1 LDSAGS
7 GKKPWLGS
15 CEYGNESSGSMKRNE
30 FLDQLSDYQ
39 FLKKDWLS
47 SMDLAV
53 VFIMALYELLMQNG
67 EDEEPVACYQ
77 GPVIHREYS
86 PSKRTYGKQ
95 LRSWQLTQIYV

>member
-1 LDSAGS
+1 
-7 GKKPWLGS
+7 
-15 CEYGNESSGSMKRNE
+15 
-30 FLDQLSDYQ
+30 
-39 FLKKDWLS
+39 
-47 SMDLAV
+47 MDLAV

-95 LRSWQLTQIYV
+95 LRS